1 MSDRSYLFLLGLY
14 ILSALYM
21 DMDLMIYVLVGV
33 MLFEGITDITLTGI
47 TQKIRK
53 VKLDPGLLRY
63 ESTPRFNFE
72 AIRALRIFFAFMM
85 ITAYTAVHE
94 YDVEMLWFLPWFFG
108 FALLGAGVSGVC
120 PVVLGMKWLGF
131 K

>member
-1 MSDRSYLFLLGLY
+1 MSDRSYLFILGLY
-14 ILSALYM
+14 ILAALYI
-21 DMDLMIYVLVGV
+21 DNDLMIYALVGI
-33 MLFEGITDITLTGI
+33 MLFEGITDFTLTGL

-63 ESTPRFNFE
+63 ESAPKFNFE
-72 AIRALRIFFAFMM
+72 AIRALRLFFALAM
-85 ITAYTAVHE
+85 TAAYMSVHE
-94 YDVEMLWFLPWFFG
+94 YNVEMLWFLPWFFG